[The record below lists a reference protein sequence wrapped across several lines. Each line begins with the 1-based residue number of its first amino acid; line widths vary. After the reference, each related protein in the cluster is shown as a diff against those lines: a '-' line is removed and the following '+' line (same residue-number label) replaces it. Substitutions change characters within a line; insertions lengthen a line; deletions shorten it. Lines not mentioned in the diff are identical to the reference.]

1 MMNNLKAK
9 LKKEGG
15 FTLVE
20 MLIVVAIIAIL
31 IAISIPMV
39 SKALEKARHA
49 VDQANIRDAIALG
62 NIELLTENL
71 SDAKEY
77 KYVVDSASHQGKLVA
92 VTESDEAVKC
102 SCKCASH
109 SNDGLTV
116 KVDPDTFAVVASWS
130 TDDTPT
136 DATKGMTIGNTA
148 YAAAK
153 PVTTGP

>member
-1 MMNNLKAK
+1 MNNLKAK

-39 SKALEKARHA
+39 SKALEKSRHA

-71 SDAKEY
+71 SGETEY
-77 KYVVDSASHQGKLVA
+77 KYVVDSASHQGKLVD
-92 VTESDEAVKC
+92 VSGGDVAVKP
-102 SCKCASH
+102 SCKCGYSE
-109 SNDGLTV
+109 GLTV
-116 KVDPDTFAVVASWS
+116 KVNPTTFAVVASWS
-130 TDDTPT
+130 TDET
-136 DATKGMTIGNTA
+136 ATGTQKGKTVANSA
-148 YAAAK
+148 Y
-153 PVTTGP
+153 